1 MITSEDQLRAWMI
14 GGLSGDSA
22 AHGRLL
28 RALLPLLRRYY
39 RRRMQGQDDAIED
52 LVQETLIAVHTRRAT
67 YDAARPLT
75 AWVHAIARYKMID
88 AFRRAGRT
96 VTIEGL
102 EDLLVSE
109 GFEDAS
115 NAEADLDRLLAGLS
129 RKQAAAI
136 RATRIEGLST
146 AEAAERQNI
155 GESDV
160 KISVHR
166 GLKLLAA
173 RVRDSLL

>member
-1 MITSEDQLRAWMI
+1 MITSEDQLRMWMV
-14 GGLSGDSA
+14 GGLGGDSA

-39 RRRMQGQDDAIED
+39 RRRMPGQDDAIED

-67 YDAARPLT
+67 YDPARPFT
-75 AWVHAIARYKMID
+75 AWLHAIARYKMID
-88 AFRRAGRT
+88 AFRRTGRT
-96 VTIEGL
+96 VPIEGM
-102 EDLLVSE
+102 EDQLVTE

-115 NAEADLDRLLAGLS
+115 NAEADLDRLLTGLS
-129 RKQAAAI
+129 PKQAAAI
-136 RATRIEGLST
+136 RATRLEGLST
-146 AEAAERQNI
+146 AEAAARQQI

-166 GLKLLAA
+166 GLKALAA
-173 RVRDSLL
+173 RVKDSLL

>member
-1 MITSEDQLRAWMI
+1 MITSEDQLKAWMV
-14 GGLSGDSA
+14 GGLGGDSA

-28 RALLPLLRRYY
+28 SALLPLLRRYY
-39 RRRMQGQDDAIED
+39 RRRMPGQDDAIED
-52 LVQETLIAVHTRRAT
+52 LVQETLIAVHTRRVT
-67 YDAARPLT
+67 YDPARPLT

-88 AFRRAGRT
+88 VFRRTGRT
-96 VTIEGL
+96 VPIEGL
-102 EDLLVSE
+102 ENLLVTE

-115 NAEADLDRLLAGLS
+115 NAEADLDRLLEGIS
-129 RKQAAAI
+129 PKQAAAI
-136 RATRIEGLST
+136 RATRIEGLT
-146 AEAAERQNI
+146 IAEAAQRQNI

-173 RVRDSLL
+173 RVKDSLL

>member
-1 MITSEDQLRAWMI
+1 MITTEDQLKAWMVAGL
-14 GGLSGDSA
+14 GGSA
-22 AHGRLL
+22 ADHARLL

-39 RRRMQGQDDAIED
+39 RRRMPGQDDAIED

-67 YDAARPLT
+67 YDPARPFT
-75 AWVHAIARYKMID
+75 AWLHAIARYKMID
-88 AFRRAGRT
+88 AFRRTGRT
-96 VTIEGL
+96 VPIEGL
-102 EDLLVSE
+102 EDQLSTD
-109 GFEDAS
+109 GFEDAI
-115 NAEADLDRLLAGLS
+115 NAEADLEKLLASLS
-129 RKQAAAI
+129 PKQAAAI

-166 GLKLLAA
+166 GLKALAA
-173 RVRDSLL
+173 RVKDSLL

>member
-39 RRRMQGQDDAIED
+39 RRRMQGHDDAIED

-115 NAEADLDRLLAGLS
+115 NAEVTLPLR
-129 RKQAAAI
+129 
-136 RATRIEGLST
+136 
-146 AEAAERQNI
+146 
-155 GESDV
+155 DV
-160 KISVHR
+160 
-166 GLKLLAA
+166 
-173 RVRDSLL
+173 SLG

>member
-1 MITSEDQLRAWMI
+1 MITSEDQLKAWMI
-14 GGLSGDSA
+14 GGLGGDA
-22 AHGRLL
+22 TDHGRLL

-39 RRRMQGQDDAIED
+39 RRRMPGQDDAIED

-67 YDAARPLT
+67 YDAARPFT
-75 AWVHAIARYKMID
+75 AWLHAIARYKMID
-88 AFRRAGRT
+88 AFRRTGRT
-96 VTIEGL
+96 VPIEGL
-102 EDLLVSE
+102 EELLVTD

-129 RKQAAAI
+129 PKQAAAI

-173 RVRDSLL
+173 RVKDSLL